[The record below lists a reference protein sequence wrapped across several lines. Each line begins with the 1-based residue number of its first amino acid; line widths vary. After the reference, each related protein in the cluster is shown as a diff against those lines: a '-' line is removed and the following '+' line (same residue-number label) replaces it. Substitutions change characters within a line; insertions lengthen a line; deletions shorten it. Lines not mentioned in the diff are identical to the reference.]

1 MKNLIIAAL
10 LTSLFI
16 MTTSAQ
22 VPKQPKFL
30 AINAIK
36 EDANYVLDTKTL
48 DQMLNQPGGIGHY
61 EIQQMKANKDRAENG
76 LARIKQLR
84 EDGTP
89 DTELIELKTGTKTLA
104 EVEEALVQKH
114 LDASKVTAMSE
125 LYQAGMGANAWV
137 SDIAAGKK
145 ADDSTISVM
154 QIQGPRLQK
163 AVIEMYRLG
172 FPDDFKT
179 ELNGQP
185 YTLPQLR
192 EMGDYVAEA
201 GLQLRKQFL
210 AERAAK
216 DAPYLKVLTGD
227 RLRIFKQEFANMN
240 GEWLCIGPGGVALTT
255 PDQMKNA
262 AAWFTYGN
270 TRGIIDTWHIAG
282 YKFSGD
288 KLSGRTSRAGVG
300 LKPSAANYR

>member
-10 LTSLFI
+10 FASLFI
-16 MTTSAQ
+16 ITTSAQ

-89 DTELIELKTGTKTLA
+89 DTEPIELKTGTKTLA

-154 QIQGPRLQK
+154 QI
-163 AVIEMYRLG
+163 
-172 FPDDFKT
+172 
-179 ELNGQP
+179 
-185 YTLPQLR
+185 
-192 EMGDYVAEA
+192 
-201 GLQLRKQFL
+201 
-210 AERAAK
+210 
-216 DAPYLKVLTGD
+216 
-227 RLRIFKQEFANMN
+227 
-240 GEWLCIGPGGVALTT
+240 
-255 PDQMKNA
+255 
-262 AAWFTYGN
+262 
-270 TRGIIDTWHIAG
+270 
-282 YKFSGD
+282 
-288 KLSGRTSRAGVG
+288 
-300 LKPSAANYR
+300 